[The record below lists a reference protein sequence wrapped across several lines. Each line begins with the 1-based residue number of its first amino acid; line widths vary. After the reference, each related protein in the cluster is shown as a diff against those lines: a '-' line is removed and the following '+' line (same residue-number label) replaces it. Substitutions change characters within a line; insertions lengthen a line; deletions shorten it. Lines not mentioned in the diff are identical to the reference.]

1 MSINVNEDVIGSGG
15 FGGGG
20 WGGGYGGVILIAI
33 ILVIIAIAFLG
44 RRDGYDH
51 YGPMLAGFGHGHHGK
66 GCDDS
71 CADKMTWSRFANF
84 EDPAIAKVQTEIAC
98 TTGQIKTQ
106 NAVDTGAIIH
116 ALDQQTCEIK
126 LGEAAIMQNQTK
138 LAMEAERMF
147 MGNQIA
153 ELREQKLE
161 LKGKLLQQETVNT
174 INAGNSMINH
184 RLDGIECNMAKRPP
198 FYAAGGN
205 PYINPF
211 NFQPAPIPVVDG
223 FRRDGFRDGNC
234 CCA

>member
-15 FGGGG
+15 FGGGYGAG
-20 WGGGYGGVILIAI
+20 WGGCGGIIIIAI
-33 ILVIIAIAFLG
+33 ILVLVAVAFLG
-44 RRDGYDH
+44 RRDGYD
-51 YGPMLAGFGHGHHGK
+51 GHGHGYAYGR
-66 GCDDS
+66 GCEDS
-71 CADKMTWSRFANF
+71 CADKMTWTRYANY

-126 LGEAAIMQNQTK
+126 LGEAAIIQNA
-138 LAMEAERMF
+138 L
-147 MGNQIA
+147 NIA
-153 ELREQKLE
+153 REQEVMALNGKIADLRDCNLE

-174 INAGNSMINH
+174 IQAGNCHINH

-198 FYAAGGN
+198 FYAAGGA

-211 NFQPAPIPVVDG
+211 NFQPAPFPFDG
-223 FRRDGFRDGNC
+223 RRDGFRDGNC
-234 CCA
+234 CC